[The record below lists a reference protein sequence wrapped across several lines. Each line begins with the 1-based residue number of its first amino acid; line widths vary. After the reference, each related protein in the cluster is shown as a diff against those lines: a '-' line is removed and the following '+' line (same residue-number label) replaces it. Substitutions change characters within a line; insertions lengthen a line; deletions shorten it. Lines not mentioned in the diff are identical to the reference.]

1 MSKRGRHVLKSI
13 LFAILVIVIM
23 LYILLPFLWM
33 LLSSLKLQKDIL
45 NLDKL
50 LLFTPTIQNYITVFS
65 NYDFADPIWNSLVIA
80 VISTAWSMLLGFPCA
95 YAIARYRMHK
105 LNVIILFVRVLPA
118 ICFLIPWYMIVSALG
133 MADTYAAV
141 SLSHMVISLPFCV
154 WVMVPFCEAIP
165 TVIEEAA
172 MIDGCSPLRRFVSII
187 LPLSSS
193 GLITVLI
200 MSFIFSWNNFMYAM
214 ILSGA
219 RTRTLPLALFNF
231 LGYSFVDWGALMAA
245 AVIVV
250 FPVLFIAF
258 ATQRYIVQ
266 GLTAGAVKG

>member
-1 MSKRGRHVLKSI
+1 MGEKKSI
-13 LFAILVIVIM
+13 WKSLLFALLVLLIM
-23 LYILLPFLWM
+23 IYILFPFVWM
-33 LLSSLKLQKDIL
+33 VLSSLKLQKDIL
-45 NLDKL
+45 NLEKL
-50 LLFTPTIQNYITVFS
+50 FIFTPTIQNYFTVFS
-65 NYDFADPIWNSLVIA
+65 NYNFADPICNSLIIA
-80 VISTAWSMLLGFPCA
+80 VISTALSMLLGFPCA
-95 YAIARYRMHK
+95 YAIARYKMHK

-118 ICFLIPWYMIVSALG
+118 ICFLIPWYMIVSAVG
-133 MADTYAAV
+133 MADSYTAV

-154 WVMVPFCEAIP
+154 WVMVPFCESIP
-165 TVIEEAA
+165 SVIEEAA
-172 MIDGCSPLRRFVSII
+172 MIDGCSPLRRFVGII

-193 GLITVLI
+193 GLITVMI

-250 FPVLFIAF
+250 FPVLLIAF